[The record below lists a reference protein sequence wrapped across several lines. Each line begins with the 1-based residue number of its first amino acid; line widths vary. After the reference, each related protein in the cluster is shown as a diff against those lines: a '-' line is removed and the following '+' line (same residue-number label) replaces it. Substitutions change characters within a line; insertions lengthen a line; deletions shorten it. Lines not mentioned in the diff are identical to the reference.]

1 MIKQL
6 TRTGNSLA
14 LILDRAILDLVRI
27 EPDTPVEISTDNGQR
42 LIITPVK
49 NPARRKQF
57 LAAVQRTNRKHAKTY
72 KRLAE

>member
-1 MIKQL
+1 VIKQL

-14 LILDRAILDLVRI
+14 LILDRPILDLVQI
-27 EPDTPVEISTDNGQR
+27 EPDMPVEISTDNGQR

-49 NPARRKQF
+49 DPARRKRF
-57 LAAVQRTNRKHAKTY
+57 LDAVERSNRKHAKTY